1 MTPIRSMYRVVSNA
15 ETYGDIGTEPW
26 PYPYYAPPTYRTQ
39 EGGVVPATGALATPL
54 VLGPG
59 WYKGAQVS
67 YTPLG
72 PTQRPYGRLGAEPFM
87 SYIKPSAFQP
97 AAPPVGVSVPVFPG
111 PGWRVGPPIAY
122 TPTKVHPMLVN
133 RSARRFTSRDHTQR
147 RTLAY
152 GAVGNFFG
160 PPVGVGP
167 VRDPVGGMV
176 RPAGPVR
183 PAPYV
188 PSDLPIINPS
198 PGYHFGPPVYS
209 SIPVGM
215 GYAAADIGEKPEL
228 SPSMTAALAKG
239 LAGMMVG
246 ASVGVLGGFL
256 IAVQG
261 DRLLSNFTLRL
272 TNKQDTSLT
281 TILNVVAAGVALSG
295 VFFGGKYA
303 YDKYNT
309 AKAKEV

>member
-1 MTPIRSMYRVVSNA
+1 MTPIRRTYRVVPNA

-26 PYPYYAPPTYRTQ
+26 PYPYYAPPAYRTQ

-67 YTPLG
+67 YTPIG
-72 PTQRPYGRLGAEPFM
+72 PTQRPYGRLDVEPFM

-111 PGWRVGPPIAY
+111 PGWRVGPSISY

-133 RSARRFTSRDHTQR
+133 RSARRFTSRDHTRR

-160 PPVGVGP
+160 PPVGVVP

-176 RPAGPVR
+176 RPAGPVY
-183 PAPYV
+183 AAAYV
-188 PSDLPIINPS
+188 PSNLPIINPS
-198 PGYHFGPPVYS
+198 PGWHIGPSVYS
-209 SIPVGM
+209 RIPVGM
-215 GYAAADIGEKPEL
+215 GYGAADTERT
-228 SPSMTAALAKG
+228 STMTAALAKG
-239 LAGMMVG
+239 LAGVMVG
-246 ASVGVLGGFL
+246 ASVGALGGFL
-256 IAVQG
+256 IAIQG
-261 DRLLSNFTLRL
+261 DKLLNGFALRL
-272 TNKQDTSLT
+272 TNKQDQSMTM
-281 TILNVVAAGVALSG
+281 VVNTLAAGVALGG

-303 YDKYNT
+303 YDQYNMV
-309 AKAKEV
+309 KSQEV

>member
-1 MTPIRSMYRVVSNA
+1 MTPVRSMYRVVPNA

-26 PYPYYAPPTYRTQ
+26 TYPYYAPVTYRT
-39 EGGVVPATGALATPL
+39 EEHGVVSAKGALKTPL

-59 WYKGAQVS
+59 WYKGAEIS
-67 YTPLG
+67 YTPTG
-72 PTQRPYGRLGAEPFM
+72 PTQRPYGRIGDEPFM

-111 PGWRVGPPIAY
+111 PGWHVGPPIAY
-122 TPTKVHPMLVN
+122 TPSKVPPMLVN
-133 RSARRFTSRDHTQR
+133 RSARRFTSRDHSR
-147 RTLAY
+147 ARNLSY

-176 RPAGPVR
+176 RPAGPVH

-198 PGYHFGPPVYS
+198 PGYHIGPSVYS

-215 GYAAADIGEKPEL
+215 GYGAAEMGSKDDL
-228 SPSMTAALAKG
+228 SPSMTAALGKG
-239 LAGMMVG
+239 LAGLMVG
-246 ASVGVLGGFL
+246 AGVGVLGGFL
-256 IAVQG
+256 VAVE
-261 DRLLSNFTLRL
+261 SSTLFDLVLPKR
-272 TNKQDTSLT
+272 TEKQDATMT
-281 TILNVVAAGVALSG
+281 MVANAVAAAVAVGGIFL
-295 VFFGGKYA
+295 GGKYA
-303 YDKYNT
+303 YDQYNA